1 MNMTLTIPE
10 DMEKL
15 VYFTRRKLE
24 PEGKVFAWVNKEPCP
39 KCKKGIMG
47 KPKNPKTG
55 RPKIRAT
62 EYVCSEC
69 KFSIEKEEY
78 EATLQANYKYSCPHC
93 KKEGDAQGPYKRKTI
108 QGVQTLRVQ
117 CEHCGGNIDV
127 TKKMKE
133 PKVKKKK

>member
-1 MNMTLTIPE
+1 MTLTIPE

-24 PEGKVFAWVNKEPCP
+24 PEGRVFTWVNKEPCP
-39 KCKKGIMG
+39 KCKKGLMG

-78 EATLQANYKYSCPHC
+78 EATLQANYKYDCPHC